1 MSFILSS
8 QSTIKSKFKR
18 KNFII
23 YKVINKKK
31 IKGLSMHV
39 IAIFGIL
46 LLISL
51 RVVGLIISIEF
62 LRDLEDSKFK
72 ILIMGWFIW
81 IIAGFSA
88 LLLGII
94 ENQLLTDILLLIN
107 GISTSI
113 ALLFVMMGLFSYFR
127 ELPQKTLIIL
137 SIIFVSAPFFAFL
150 LGFYSLA
157 FNLTSLFLF
166 LILAFYGIIPLKEK
180 KVFKNKISI
189 KSYYWYLIVLLTFYS
204 MTLSLMIFVF
214 QGYSFG
220 FYSDEFSIQMFVNYF
235 LGNISTIA
243 LIIYSIHLEYDISKI
258 QKFKLIDMYS
268 HDLGNLIQVVYSAA
282 ILTNVDEDL
291 NKEKVENLDLIQK
304 KCVEA
309 AELIKDT
316 RKNQ

>member
-1 MSFILSS
+1 
-8 QSTIKSKFKR
+8 
-18 KNFII
+18 
-23 YKVINKKK
+23 
-31 IKGLSMHV
+31 MHV

-51 RVVGLIISIEF
+51 RIVGLIIAIEF
-62 LRDLEDSKFK
+62 LCDLKESKFK
-72 ILIMGWFIW
+72 ILIIGWFIW

-88 LLLGII
+88 LHLGII
-94 ENQLLTDILLLIN
+94 ENQLLSDILFLIN
-107 GISTSI
+107 GITTSI

-127 ELPQKTLIIL
+127 ELHQKTLIIL
-137 SIIFVSAPFFAFL
+137 SIIFVSVPFFAFL

-180 KVFKNKISI
+180 NIFKNKISI

-204 MTLSLMIFVF
+204 MTLSLVISLF

-220 FYSDEFSIQMFVNYF
+220 FYANEFSVPMFVNYF
-235 LGNISTIA
+235 LGNVSTIA

-258 QKFKLIDMYS
+258 QKFKLSDKYS
-268 HDLGNLIQVVYSAA
+268 HDLGNLIQVISSAA

-291 NKEKVENLDLIQK
+291 SKEKVENLDLIQK
-304 KCVEA
+304 KCAEA
-309 AELIKDT
+309 AELIKDI